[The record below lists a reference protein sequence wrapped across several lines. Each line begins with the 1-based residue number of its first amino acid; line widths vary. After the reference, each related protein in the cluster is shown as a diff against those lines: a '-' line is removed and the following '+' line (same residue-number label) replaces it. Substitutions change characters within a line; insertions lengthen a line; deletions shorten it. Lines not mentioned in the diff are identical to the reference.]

1 MSAFLDLLSVYA
13 IWIYIAGAI
22 GILFGIKMLA
32 DSRRMSRATM
42 FTLEQEQA
50 GDQAFR
56 AIVVMIVFAA
66 LIAAVSLIN
75 TFIGPTRPTPL
86 PVVAKQ
92 STVAFTPVLIL
103 PTFTTVPTLTP
114 QPATSTPTAP
124 PTKQAQPTPVPQA
137 TIGPTEQ
144 PSPTAG
150 PPTPAPA
157 AYPQPNLTA
166 PRDKESLS
174 AARIQFLWGQDQLP
188 SQLPPDQF
196 YRVTIKY
203 TDRNTNQPMTLTKC
217 TNSSGIFTT
226 TWPAAASAQGEA
238 VNAQFTWSVVVM
250 QVPGGNPSDCD
261 AGAGSAL
268 SPVSAT
274 ATFYWH

>member
-1 MSAFLDLLSVYA
+1 MAAFLDLLSAYA
-13 IWIYIAGAI
+13 IWIYIVGVI

-32 DSRRMSRATM
+32 DSRRLSRATM

-75 TFIGPTRPTPL
+75 TFIGPARPAPV

-92 STVAFTPVLIL
+92 STASFTPVLIL

-114 QPATSTPTAP
+114 QPATATPTVP
-124 PTKQAQPTPVPQA
+124 PTRQSQATPLPQPTIDASP
-137 TIGPTEQ
+137 Q
-144 PSPTAG
+144 PSPTTE
-150 PPTPAPA
+150 PPTAAPST
-157 AYPQPNLTA
+157 YPQPKLIA
-166 PRDKESLS
+166 PTDKGPLS
-174 AARIQFLWGQDQLP
+174 QSRVQFRWGEDQLP
-188 SQLPPDQF
+188 AQLPPDQF
-196 YRVTIKY
+196 YKVTVKY

-217 TNSSGIFTT
+217 TPTIGIFTT
-226 TWPAAASAQGEA
+226 TWPAAAGAQGEA
-238 VNAQFTWSVVVM
+238 VNAEFKWTVVVM

-261 AGAGSAL
+261 AGAGTPI
-268 SPVSAT
+268 SPVSDT
-274 ATFYWH
+274 WTFFWH